1 MKFVGIVTA
10 RKGSKTIKNKNILQL
25 KKKKLI
31 EYTFSEIKKSKLR
44 DNAYVVTDDK
54 RVKKLATKYKINIDY
69 IRPSSL
75 STDKSSSIDTIYH
88 FYKWLLKRED
98 FDVLVLLQPT
108 SPLRSF
114 KDINKSL
121 EIFKKNKFDS
131 LFSISESLEHPY
143 ETINLKN
150 KRKIFYNFN
159 KSKKFHRRQDFD
171 VNSYFIN
178 GAIYIFKKELIKYKK
193 IYSKNNHGFYIM
205 PKIRS
210 LDLNDL
216 EDVAI
221 VKKIIK

>member
-108 SPLRSF
+108 SPL
-114 KDINKSL
+114 
-121 EIFKKNKFDS
+121 
-131 LFSISESLEHPY
+131 
-143 ETINLKN
+143 
-150 KRKIFYNFN
+150 
-159 KSKKFHRRQDFD
+159 
-171 VNSYFIN
+171 
-178 GAIYIFKKELIKYKK
+178 
-193 IYSKNNHGFYIM
+193 
-205 PKIRS
+205 
-210 LDLNDL
+210 
-216 EDVAI
+216 
-221 VKKIIK
+221 